1 MASKTGQRSRA
12 RKLKERQSIA
22 VDMLA
27 GGSTGREVARDLGV
41 REETV
46 SRWRT
51 NPVFTAALNQ
61 QLTEQRTATAQKLRR
76 LAVQSIDILEA
87 IFDDRDTSLHV
98 RMTIA
103 IKVLQMLKLGEHAA
117 GDIGPVTPEEVEKRR
132 RCGEL
137 FASFG

>member
-1 MASKTGQRSRA
+1 MPCISGQPNNA

-27 GGSTGREVARDLGV
+27 GGSTGRGVATRLGV

-51 NPVFTAALNQ
+51 NPVFIAALNQ
-61 QLTEQRTATAQKLRR
+61 QLTEQRTATTQKVRC
-76 LAVQSIDILEA
+76 LAERAMDNLETIL
-87 IFDDRDTSLHV
+87 DDPGASVHL

-103 IKVLQMLKLGEHAA
+103 IKVLQLLKVGEHAA
-117 GDIGPVTPEEVEKRR
+117 GDIGPVTREEVERSQR
-132 RCGEL
+132 WGGL

>member
-117 GDIGPVTPEEVEKRR
+117 
-132 RCGEL
+132 
-137 FASFG
+137 

>member
-51 NPVFTAALNQ
+51 NPVFSAALNQ